1 MKRFIF
7 VVGAMLLTSCS
18 DVYVGDLSSF
28 GDSAASVNDTSR
40 ADYYTDDQLIISG
53 KVQFREG
60 NYGKSYS
67 LFKQAINE
75 NPRDPAAWLGYA
87 ASADMLRRF
96 DQSKKAYSRLQ
107 PVIGNRIEFHNNLGY
122 SYLLQGELVAARRS
136 FLKAYDLDPSNEITA
151 NNLELLR
158 NSANFPKRGFE
169 QSRGI

>member
-1 MKRFIF
+1 
-7 VVGAMLLTSCS
+7 MLASCS
-18 DVYVGDLSSF
+18 DVNFADMSTH
-28 GDSAASVNDTSR
+28 GDSAASVQDTSK
-40 ADYYTDDQLIISG
+40 ADYYTDDQLIVSG

-60 NYGKSYS
+60 RYGKAYT

-75 NPRDPAAWLGYA
+75 NPKDPAAWLGYA

-122 SYLLQGELVAARRS
+122 SYLLQGQLVAARRS
-136 FLKAYDLDPSNEITA
+136 FLRAYDLDPSNETTA

-158 NSANFPKRGFE
+158 NSGNFPKRGFG
-169 QSRGI
+169 QSSGI

>member
-7 VVGAMLLTSCS
+7 LVSAMVLASCS
-18 DVYVGDLSSF
+18 DVNLGDMSSF
-28 GDSAASVNDTSR
+28 ADSKASVLDTSR
-40 ADYYTDDQLIISG
+40 ADFYTNDQLLISG

-60 NYGKSYS
+60 NYGKANT

-87 ASADMLRRF
+87 AASDMLRRF
-96 DQSKKAYSRLQ
+96 DESRKAYSRLQ

-122 SYLLQGELVAARRS
+122 SYLLQGNLVSARRS
-136 FLKAYDLDPSNEITA
+136 FLRAYDMDPSNEITA

-169 QSRGI
+169 HSRGI